1 MNRFNDLADLAM
13 SILVVAIISIFAFVE
28 TIHWLIR
35 WVL

>member
-13 SILVVAIISIFAFVE
+13 AILVVAIVSIFAFVG